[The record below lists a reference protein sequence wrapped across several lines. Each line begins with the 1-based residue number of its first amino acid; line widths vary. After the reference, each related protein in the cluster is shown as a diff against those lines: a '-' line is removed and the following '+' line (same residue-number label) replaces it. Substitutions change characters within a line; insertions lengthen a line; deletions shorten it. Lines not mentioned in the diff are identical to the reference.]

1 MQAASNTYMI
11 TGVIMRPFNELSEGK
26 DWFINWLK
34 NHHFIDIVDTDTIS
48 RYYHW
53 DVEATLNGE
62 RYAFELKN
70 RTFPSYQFGDAAV
83 NYDKYEYLL
92 DCPHKA
98 IFVTFWTDCFIMIDV
113 KNCHPDE
120 DITRQCPH
128 QTRFPDHQIISK
140 KMVRWKIQNM
150 KLLKYDQI

>member
-1 MQAASNTYMI
+1 MQAVSNTYMI

-34 NHHFIDIVDTDTIS
+34 NHHFTDIVDTDTIS

-62 RYAFELKN
+62 RYAFKLKN

-128 QTRFPDHQIISK
+128 QTRFPDNQIISK